1 VRQEA
6 LRSISQESTPA
17 YLLPLETIQPQ
28 TWSLAH
34 ILRNCIR
41 AAPIVVLGAFAAAL
55 LASAAILLFRA
66 AVPQLATYRS
76 GITLTMSGADPGKY
90 PNGTEF
96 APSDMRA
103 PIVLSAVHDDNN
115 LSDRGIDLPT
125 FAGMVTVEAYSP
137 ILESTIDRYRKRL
150 DNKQL
155 TFEERKLVEAEFSA
169 SMGSILGRDVV
180 VGVTVSDSWHVSKE
194 LGTKLASDIPAKWAD
209 IYVNQLGAA
218 RLPVS
223 VSGTALVD
231 RALLAGL
238 DYPLAY
244 DYLDELKRKLGSRIS
259 EISALPGASTLMSH
273 PTGKSLAD
281 LQRSLEAV
289 SEFRMRRVLQPIVD
303 LGLTKSPKMT
313 AITYENMIENLNL
326 TSRSTAERSQLVSG
340 IVTDVDANG
349 SRASAQVGG
358 GSGFS
363 TAGMM
368 PQMDG
373 TFVDKIIELSSKG
386 SGVAFREDLLQRKLG
401 LENDGVSTKELSTRF
416 AQRLGAIK
424 EFDTLNDTNPELVP
438 TFVQGAASVAA
449 EMDTLWTETN
459 NILEQVNLKR
469 LNFDKAL
476 YKSSELAGNVVISR
490 EPLLTQRMILIVA
503 AASVL
508 GALIAAAA
516 FAIRQILA
524 ARTQT

>member
-1 VRQEA
+1 
-6 LRSISQESTPA
+6 
-17 YLLPLETIQPQ
+17 
-28 TWSLAH
+28 
-34 ILRNCIR
+34 
-41 AAPIVVLGAFAAAL
+41 
-55 LASAAILLFRA
+55 
-66 AVPQLATYRS
+66 
-76 GITLTMSGADPGKY
+76 
-90 PNGTEF
+90 
-96 APSDMRA
+96 
-103 PIVLSAVHDDNN
+103 VHEDNH

-180 VGVTVSDSWHVSKE
+180 VGVTVSDSWNVSKE

-218 RLPVS
+218 RLPVP

-259 EISALPGASTLMSH
+259 EISALPGASTLVSQ
-273 PTGKSLAD
+273 PAGKSLAD

-424 EFDTLNDTNPELVP
+424 QFDTLNDTNPELVP

-490 EPLLTQRMILIVA
+490 EPALSQRMILIVA
-503 AASVL
+503 AVSAL

-524 ARTQT
+524 ARMQA